1 MSKNIRELVE
11 PDKQQADSNP
21 LEHVVM
27 LHWFCFSYIGRDYV
41 SNQQVNA
48 CTYTGYEDNNI
59 TMAMINANK
68 KNAGVKSDACL
79 ISVSYL
85 AHMTKEEFKAT

>member
-1 MSKNIRELVE
+1 MNKKIRELVE
-11 PDKQQADSNP
+11 PDK
-21 LEHVVM
+21 EHVNNYIVEDTVM
-27 LHWFCFSYIGRDYV
+27 LHWFCFSYIGRDRV

-59 TMAMINANK
+59 TMAMIKANK
-68 KNAGVKSDACL
+68 ENAGVKNDACL

-85 AHMTKEEFKAT
+85 SHMTKEEFNAP